1 MFKSSVGLLIAILS
15 LNLHAQDRLPQIPD
29 LSALSQSGYIM
40 GPGNASYPVSRNWK
54 MLTTIMNNVG
64 IFDSVTTKIE
74 DVVCGTDQNK
84 SVLVIGEPSL
94 AYQYIF
100 ARMATNASGKC
111 PKNMWH
117 VDINISKI
125 EAGHKYVGEVDE
137 YWERNILRPSDGKDV
152 IMYLTS
158 IGGLIGLGSHSNDD
172 TGIEREYAA
181 NITAGRMR
189 SVAFIDKYEY
199 NDIIRSKH
207 SYVLESFADKIILP
221 SVDATQT
228 YQLVDVMM
236 KTLYPKII
244 LNERE
249 LKYIIKTIEF
259 YSPNRQEP
267 DRTMSVINNLVRSA
281 AAGAISKPVVIPMT
295 IETPHP
301 YLPSSKTEFMV
312 DIPEVQS
319 LQLVFEFF
327 DTELRFDYLEIRN
340 AYDNTLLD
348 TLSSTLEPNTKTQ
361 LYPTNKLKLVF
372 VSDSANQKN
381 GFKISSVNGIKI
393 EPKVITLEEARRA
406 TMSIAQVP
414 EWLVNRDYSV
424 IKQLQGKLDADVVGV
439 TEGKRDLIRLAK
451 NGYVAGRTDNKPIAT
466 TLLAG
471 PTGTGKSYVA
481 AKMAEYMGM
490 KLITMD
496 MTAYKDAAS
505 FKIFVEVMARNL
517 TNNPYAMYLFEEIDK
532 ASVEVLDQL
541 YFMMDEGI
549 FYDPYQRPLFARGAF
564 IMMTTN
570 AGAEV
575 ILNNPD
581 DPDLRNKVLRDLR
594 TKFRDSFLNR
604 FDAISLFKPFSDS
617 EFLQLAHTMVNKKLS
632 RIKTFFDWKMTVDK
646 ATFTYISIYGRS
658 REYGARP
665 MERLVEGTL
674 GIGIADYQLEHGP
687 IEPGSV
693 VQLTKLADTHK
704 FRITV
709 GAISLDYSVD
719 TQSLNLF
726 FKSKKNQ
733 KLFTMFD
740 ERNSIK

>member
-1 MFKSSVGLLIAILS
+1 MLKSSIGLLIVILS
-15 LNLHAQDRLPQIPD
+15 LNLHAQDQTAQLPD

-40 GPGNASYPVSRNWK
+40 GPGNSSYPISKSWQ
-54 MLTTIMNNVG
+54 MLTTVMKNVS
-64 IFDSVTTKIE
+64 IFDSVVTKVE
-74 DVVCGTDQNK
+74 DVVCGADQNK
-84 SVLVIGEPSL
+84 SVLIIGEPSQ
-94 AYQYIF
+94 AFQYIF
-100 ARMATNASGKC
+100 ARLASNTSGKC

-125 EAGHKYVGEVDE
+125 EAGHHFVGDVDE
-137 YWERNILRPSDGKDV
+137 YWEKSILRPSDGKDV
-152 IMYLTS
+152 VMYLSS

-172 TGIEREYAA
+172 TGIEREYSA

-207 SYVLESFADKIILP
+207 AYVLESFADKIIIP
-221 SVDATQT
+221 SVDGTQT
-228 YQLVDVMM
+228 YQLIDSLM

-244 LNERE
+244 LNDKE

-267 DRTMSVINNLVRSA
+267 DRTMSVINTLVRNVA
-281 AAGAISKPVVIPMT
+281 NGVISKPTGFPMT
-295 IETPHP
+295 IESLHP
-301 YLPSSKTEFMV
+301 YAANSRVEYSV
-312 DIPEVQS
+312 EVPDVQA
-319 LQLVFEFF
+319 LQLVFDYF
-327 DTELRFDYLEIRN
+327 DTEMRFDYLEVRN

-348 TLSSTLEPNTKTQ
+348 TINATLEPDTKTQ
-361 LYPTNKLKLVF
+361 IYPTNKLKLIF
-372 VSDSANQKN
+372 ISNSINQKN
-381 GFKISSVNGIKI
+381 GFKISTVNGIKI
-393 EPKVITLEEARRA
+393 EPKIITLEEARKA
-406 TMSIAQVP
+406 TMSVAQVP

-424 IKQLQGKLDADVVGV
+424 IKGLEAKLNGDVVGV
-439 TEGKRDLIRLAK
+439 IEGKKDLVRLAK

-481 AKMAEYMGM
+481 QKMAEFMGM

-496 MTAYKDAAS
+496 MTAYKEPTS

-532 ASVEVLDQL
+532 AAVEVLDQL
-541 YFMMDEGI
+541 YFMMDEGV

-570 AGAEV
+570 AGADV

-581 DPDLRNKVLRDLR
+581 DPDLRNKVLKDLR

-617 EFLQLAHTMVNKKLS
+617 EFMQLAHIMVNKKIS
-632 RIKTFFDWKMTVDK
+632 RIKSFYDWTMSVDA

-658 REYGARP
+658 KEYGARP

-674 GIGIADYQLEHGP
+674 GIGIAEFQLEYGP
-687 IEPGSV
+687 IEAGAS
-693 VQLTKLADTHK
+693 VQLTKLPETHK

-709 GAISLDYSVD
+709 GAVSIDYSVD
-719 TQSLNLF
+719 TQSLNSF
-726 FKSKKNQ
+726 FKNVNNSR
-733 KLFTMFD
+733 LFRDLDF
-740 ERNSIK
+740 